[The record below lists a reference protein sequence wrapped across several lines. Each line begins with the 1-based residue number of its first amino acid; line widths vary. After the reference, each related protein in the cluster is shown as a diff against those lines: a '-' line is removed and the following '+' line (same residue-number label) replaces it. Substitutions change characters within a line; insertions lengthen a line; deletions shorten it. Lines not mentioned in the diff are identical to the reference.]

1 MKNIL
6 FFVLLIAG
14 VALVILQTTSNIA
27 ASREMQLLLTH
38 NKELTETLER
48 CQKTYLTCSED
59 FGISKEINLRLVEK
73 NQELME
79 QNKMLRGLVYQ
90 VIPNAK
96 KKAKGQ

>member
-27 ASREMQLLLTH
+27 ASREMQLLITH
-38 NKELTETLER
+38 NIELTETLER
-48 CQKTYLTCSED
+48 CQKTYLTCSGD
-59 FGISKEINLRLVEK
+59 LGISEETNLRLIEK

-79 QNKMLRGLVYQ
+79 QNKFLKGLVYQ

-96 KKAKGQ
+96 KKAKEP